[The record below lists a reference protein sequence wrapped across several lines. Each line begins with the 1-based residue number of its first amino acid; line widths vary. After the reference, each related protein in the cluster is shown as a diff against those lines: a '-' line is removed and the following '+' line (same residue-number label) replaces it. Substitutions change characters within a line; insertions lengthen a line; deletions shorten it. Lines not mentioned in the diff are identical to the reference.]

1 MEIQQSSQP
10 KIVQINN
17 LILLHVFTSIQSNMS
32 SLMYKNGELW
42 GVSPKKCVSFVGLYL
57 SSRTVLVAVQLM
69 QVKRCMQWA
78 NKSSHKE
85 L

>member
-1 MEIQQSSQP
+1 
-10 KIVQINN
+10 
-17 LILLHVFTSIQSNMS
+17 
-32 SLMYKNGELW
+32 MYKKGELW

-57 SSRTVLVAVQLM
+57 SSRTVLVAAQLM
-69 QVKRCMQWA
+69 QVKRYMQWT